1 MLISP
6 AYAQA
11 AAAPQGDIFS
21 FLLPIV
27 LMFGVF
33 WLLVFRPQ
41 QKKTKQH
48 KEMVA
53 NLKRGDQV
61 LTSGGLY
68 GRVAKIEGGNI
79 CYVEIGS
86 PSVRVKVAQST
97 IAEVVTKPEPT
108 GGEGEERAKD
118 KADEDKGVGD
128 KAS

>member
-41 QKKTKQH
+41 QKKMKQH

-79 CYVEIGS
+79 CYVEIA
-86 PSVRVKVAQST
+86 PNVRVKVAQST
-97 IAEVVTKPEPT
+97 ISEVVTKPEPAS
-108 GGEGEERAKD
+108 GDGEAKD
-118 KADEDKGVGD
+118 KADEDKGAGD

>member
-6 AYAQA
+6 AFAQA
-11 AAAPQGDIFS
+11 AGAPQGDIFS

-41 QKKTKQH
+41 QKKIKQH

-61 LTSGGLY
+61 LTAGGLF

-79 CYVEIGS
+79 CYVEIA
-86 PSVRVKVAQST
+86 PNVRVKVAQST
-97 IAEVVTKPEPT
+97 ITEVIAKPEPA
-108 GGEGEERAKD
+108 GAAEPEAKD
-118 KADEDKGVGD
+118 KDADDKGVVD
-128 KAS
+128 KPN

>member
-6 AYAQA
+6 AFAQA
-11 AAAPQGDIFS
+11 AGAPQGDILS

-41 QKKTKQH
+41 QKKLKHH

-61 LTSGGLY
+61 LTGGGLY

-79 CYVEIGS
+79 CYVEIA
-86 PSVRVKVAQST
+86 PNVKVKVAQST
-97 IAEVVTKPEPT
+97 IAEVITKPEPQA
-108 GGEGEERAKD
+108 GAE
-118 KADEDKGVGD
+118 ADEKGKDGESKGVVE
-128 KAS
+128 KPN

>member
-6 AYAQA
+6 AFAQA
-11 AAAPQGDIFS
+11 AGAPQGDILS

-41 QKKTKQH
+41 QKKLKHH

-61 LTSGGLY
+61 LTGGGLY

-79 CYVEIGS
+79 CYVEIA
-86 PSVRVKVAQST
+86 PNVKVKVAQST
-97 IAEVVTKPEPT
+97 IAEVITKPEPQA
-108 GGEGEERAKD
+108 GAE
-118 KADEDKGVGD
+118 ADEKGKDGESKGVVE
-128 KAS
+128 KPS